1 NSAIMLTATQTL
13 APAVRLSPS
22 HGAPSSFSS
31 QPRRAAAAAAVSRV
45 SCTRVGAL
53 SEVVNGELVVGDQE
67 QTTDDLLTRHKKVV
81 ADYTLSA
88 TVTVSLKQ
96 DDSTPR
102 KVADMVNRDWLFLD
116 FFGSHS

>member
-1 NSAIMLTATQTL
+1 MSQVFPHSGAGSAAL
-13 APAVRLSPS
+13 PSRS

-31 QPRRAAAAAAVSRV
+31 QPRRAAAAAVSRV
-45 SCTRVGAL
+45 SCTRIGGL

-102 KVADMVNRDWLFLD
+102 KVADMLAFR
-116 FFGSHS
+116 